1 MAKKLVSDIIGLLPL
16 PLTLVTVA
24 NSENVP
30 DIFTCA
36 WIGVLCTD
44 PLYIGAG
51 INASHYSHSL
61 IEDNG
66 EFTVNI
72 MEESFER
79 EIDLLGRLSG
89 QDVDKF
95 EQARLTAAP
104 AKEVKAPTVLEASI
118 SIECKVQEVLRL
130 GSHDLYVGRVVA
142 THVEELVIKDD
153 KLNVEALRPI
163 LFAADA
169 YWALGRKIGRMGETG
184 RLRAG

>member
-1 MAKKLVSDIIGLLPL
+1 MAKKLVSGIIGLLPL

-30 DIFTCA
+30 DIFTCT

-44 PLYIGAG
+44 PLYVGVG
-51 INASHYSHSL
+51 INASNYAHSL

-72 MEESFER
+72 MEEGFER

-89 QDVDKF
+89 RDVDKF

-130 GSHDLYVGRVVA
+130 GTHDFYVGRVVA
-142 THVEELVIKDD
+142 THVEELVLKDD

-163 LFAADA
+163 VFAADA
-169 YWALGRKIGRMGETG
+169 YWALGRKIGQMGETG